1 MLECEAHLTGNN
13 VVEADQFRGIASAF
27 DAKKDLTGVLVVVD
41 GDRERA
47 LAGDFYFLGDVLTT
61 GTERKP
67 LAHDVSSSSEM
78 TSGPAL
84 SSESE
89 SWLRLVADLRIFCRV
104 LPPSAELSAGCTD
117 YR

>member
-1 MLECEAHLTGNN
+1 
-13 VVEADQFRGIASAF
+13 
-27 DAKKDLTGVLVVVD
+27 VLVVVD
-41 GDRERA
+41 VDRERG

-104 LPPSAELSAGCTD
+104 LPHLQS
-117 YR
+117 

>member
-27 DAKKDLTGVLVVVD
+27 DAKKDFRGVFVRMN
-41 GDRERA
+41 GDVERA
-47 LAGDFYFLGDVLTT
+47 VAGDFYFLGDVLTT
-61 GTERKP
+61 GAERKP

-84 SSESE
+84 FSESE
-89 SWLRLVADLRIFCRV
+89 SWLRLVADLPIICRV
-104 LPPSAELSAGCTD
+104 LP
-117 YR
+117 